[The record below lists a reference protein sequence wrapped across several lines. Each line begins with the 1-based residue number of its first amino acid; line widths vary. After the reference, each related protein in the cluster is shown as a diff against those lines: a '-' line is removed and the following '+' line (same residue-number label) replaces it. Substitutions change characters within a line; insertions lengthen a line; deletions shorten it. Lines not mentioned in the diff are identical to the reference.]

1 VKVRR
6 AFELSFEKK
15 RKTRRWGKRP
25 ANRIGR
31 NWSWLSSSLEQNAG
45 TFQICEVQ
53 GEEKGVA
60 LIQSGPRLAEDRDQA
75 CVNDPAL
82 KIEALCPIHCA
93 GFIAKWV
100 GSLHAV

>member
-1 VKVRR
+1 
-6 AFELSFEKK
+6 
-15 RKTRRWGKRP
+15 
-25 ANRIGR
+25 
-31 NWSWLSSSLEQNAG
+31 
-45 TFQICEVQ
+45 VQ